1 MNQQL
6 LRVKSDDFM
15 VSESE
20 IDERIDDIDGTTT
33 DRGDVDTTSSFES
46 MTIVASVDG
55 RLHGF
60 DANNNKK
67 WTSDSGGPLSSHH
80 ASGNLLDFSGN
91 LPRCF
96 LSLSLSLTLS
106 SIPSLFLYYNDGYSD
121 SRVVGRGAVPPLDR
135 GHAQDLCHRPYAG
148 REGILRVPG

>member
-1 MNQQL
+1 MKFSSLVVLLFLLMNQQL
-6 LRVKSDDFM
+6 LLVKSSDLM

-20 IDERIDDIDGTTT
+20 IDERIDDIEGTTT
-33 DRGDVDTTSSFES
+33 DPGDVDSFKSTTIEGIKNDGNDDDTSSFES

-80 ASGNLLDFSGN
+80 SSGNLLDFSGN
-91 LPRCF
+91 LPRPL
-96 LSLSLSLTLS
+96 LSISL
-106 SIPSLFLYYNDGYSD
+106 
-121 SRVVGRGAVPPLDR
+121 
-135 GHAQDLCHRPYAG
+135 
-148 REGILRVPG
+148 